1 MEKYTFQEV
10 VSRIKPGEK
19 YQNDYLIITLS
30 LDPINEL
37 FIKYKDGFNL
47 NDIGISTD
55 LSTKSFA
62 KIQQPISFM
71 DVVAKA
77 KTNRFRFEHD
87 LLNSNSNLGHTLANN
102 LNILV
107 KNFNNEQIADIILNG
122 RCYLEEREE

>member
-1 MEKYTFQEV
+1 LEKYTFQEV